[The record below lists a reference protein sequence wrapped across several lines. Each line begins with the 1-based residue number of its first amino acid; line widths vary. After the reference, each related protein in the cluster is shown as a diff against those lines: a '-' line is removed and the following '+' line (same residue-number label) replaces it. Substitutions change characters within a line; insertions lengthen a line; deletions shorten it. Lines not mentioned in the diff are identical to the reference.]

1 MKMRKTVIALGAAL
15 ILGLTGCGKQTQI
28 NVEQAGMLT
37 IAATSS
43 DKFAGVVVSENA
55 VEITRD
61 TEKQINELFVSVG
74 DTVRVNEKLFEYDT
88 DTLSLTV
95 DKQELEM
102 DKLEQQIKDLNT
114 QIKDLEKQI
123 KTEKAKKEKNQDKQL
138 LSALDIQL
146 RSVKADHTQATY
158 DKQSLQ
164 AEITYNKNMLKNAV
178 VRSPI
183 KGTIRSID
191 ENGTPYITIQQAGAF
206 QVKGT
211 LNELSLNAGIM
222 EGVGVTVLS
231 RVDPTQ
237 FWTGMVTLVDYN
249 AGGSSEQDNM
259 FGNMGDGMSTA
270 TSYPFYI
277 TLDDTNGLLLG
288 QHVYI
293 QISAAAIGDDLLRI
307 PEGYIM
313 DIVMDQ
319 ETWMTTGTVWS
330 VNMDTV
336 TLTKTTVTLGEYD
349 PTYGT
354 YTILD
359 GITAESYLADP
370 ADSGV
375 KEGAAVHLLGELEY
389 MGQTEPVPTTLPD
402 SSDEAGAD
410 WEADLPADPELP
422 GDSGM
427 SGDPEL
433 PDNSGMSGDVQVVIP
448 PAETPTEDPVYSNS
462 GSLVMPT
469 EDPEKQ

>member
-1 MKMRKTVIALGAAL
+1 MNMKKSIIALGAAL
-15 ILGLTGCGKQTQI
+15 LIGLSGCSKQTQI
-28 NVEQAGMLT
+28 YVEQAGMLT
-37 IAATSS
+37 TAATSS
-43 DKFAGVVVSENA
+43 DKFAGVVVSDNA
-55 VEITRD
+55 VEIERD
-61 TEKQINELFVSVG
+61 AEKRISELYVAVG

-88 DTLSLTV
+88 DTLSLTI
-95 DKQELEM
+95 DKQQLEM
-102 DKLEQQIKDLNT
+102 DKLTRQITDLNT
-114 QIKDLEKQI
+114 QIKNLEKQMKDLDSKI
-123 KTEKAKKEKNQDKQL
+123 KKEKDKKVKAEYENQR
-138 LSALDIQL
+138 STLDLQL

-158 DKQSLQ
+158 DKQTLQ

-183 KGTIRSID
+183 KGTVRSIN

-222 EGVGVTVLS
+222 EGVGVTILS

-237 FWTGMVTLVDYN
+237 FWTGVVTLVDYN
-249 AGGSSEQDNM
+249 AGGSNEQEGM
-259 FGNMGDGMSTA
+259 YGGMGDGMSTA

-277 TLDDTNGLLLG
+277 TLDNTDGLLLG

-307 PEGYIM
+307 PEGYVM
-313 DIVMDQ
+313 DIVMDE
-319 ETWMTTGTVWS
+319 ETWLTTGTVWA
-330 VNMDTV
+330 VNMETG

-354 YTILD
+354 YVILE

-370 ADSGV
+370 ADAGV
-375 KEGAAVHLLGELEY
+375 KEGAAVHMLGELEY
-389 MGQTEPVPTTLPD
+389 MGQTEPVPTTEPTGETGEIGEIVEPIPPEVPAEPD
-402 SSDEAGAD
+402 D
-410 WEADLPADPELP
+410 
-422 GDSGM
+422 
-427 SGDPEL
+427 
-433 PDNSGMSGDVQVVIP
+433 GDVEFEIEVS
-448 PAETPTEDPVYSNS
+448 PTESGQQDAPLNIGT
-462 GSLVMPT
+462 GSLVFPT

>member
-1 MKMRKTVIALGAAL
+1 MNMKKSIIALGAAL
-15 ILGLTGCGKQTQI
+15 LIGLSGCGKQTQI

-37 IAATSS
+37 TAATSS
-43 DKFAGVVVSENA
+43 DKFAGVVVSDNA

-61 TEKQINELFVSVG
+61 SDKQISELYVAVG

-88 DTLSLTV
+88 DTLSLTI
-95 DKQELEM
+95 DKQQLEM
-102 DKLEQQIKDLNT
+102 DKLTRQITDLNT
-114 QIKDLEKQI
+114 QIKNLEKQMKDLDSKI
-123 KTEKAKKEKNQDKQL
+123 KKEKDKKVKAEYENQR
-138 LSALDIQL
+138 STLDLQL

-158 DKQSLQ
+158 DKQTLQ

-183 KGTIRSID
+183 KGTVRAIN

-222 EGVGVTVLS
+222 EGVGVTILS

-237 FWTGMVTLVDYN
+237 FWTGVVTLVDYN
-249 AGGSSEQDNM
+249 AGSSNEQDGMYGGMN
-259 FGNMGDGMSTA
+259 DGMSTA

-277 TLDDTNGLLLG
+277 TLDNTNGLLLG

-307 PEGYIM
+307 PEGYVM
-313 DIVMDQ
+313 DIVMDE
-319 ETWMTTGTVWS
+319 ETWLTTGTVWA
-330 VNMDTV
+330 VNMETG

-354 YTILD
+354 YVILD

-370 ADSGV
+370 AEAGV
-375 KEGAAVHLLGELEY
+375 KEGAAVHMLGELEY
-389 MGQTEPVPTTLPD
+389 MGQTEPVPTTEPTGETGE
-402 SSDEAGAD
+402 SGEIG
-410 WEADLPADPELP
+410 EIVEPVPPE
-422 GDSGM
+422 
-427 SGDPEL
+427 
-433 PDNSGMSGDVQVVIP
+433 V
-448 PAETPTEDPVYSNS
+448 PAEPDGGNVEFEVEVSPTEGGQQDAPLNIGTGSLVFPTEDP
-462 GSLVMPT
+462 
-469 EDPEKQ
+469 DKQ

>member
-37 IAATSS
+37 TAVTSS

-55 VEITRD
+55 VEINRD
-61 TEKQINELFVSVG
+61 TEKQIEELYVAVG

-88 DTLSLTV
+88 DTLSLTI
-95 DKQELEM
+95 DKQELEL
-102 DKLEQQIKDLNT
+102 DKLDQQIKDLNT

-138 LSALDIQL
+138 LATLDLQL

-158 DKQSLQ
+158 DKQTLQ

-183 KGTIRSID
+183 KGTVRSID

-222 EGVGVTVLS
+222 EGTSVTILS

-237 FWTGMVTLVDYN
+237 FWTGVVTLVDYN
-249 AGGSSEQDNM
+249 AGGSNEQDSM
-259 FGNMGDGMSTA
+259 MGFGSDGMSTA

-277 TLDDTNGLLLG
+277 TLDNTDGLLLG

-293 QISAAAIGDDLLRI
+293 QVSAAAIGDDLLRI
-307 PEGYIM
+307 PEGYVM
-313 DIVMDQ
+313 DIVMDE
-319 ETWMTTGTVWS
+319 ETWLTTGTVWS
-330 VNMDTV
+330 VNMDTL
-336 TLTKTTVTLGEYD
+336 TLTKTTVTVGEYD

-354 YTILD
+354 YVILD

-370 ADSGV
+370 ADAGV
-375 KEGAAVHLLGELEY
+375 KEGAAVYLRSELEY
-389 MGQTEPVPTTLPD
+389 MGQTEPVPTT
-402 SSDEAGAD
+402 
-410 WEADLPADPELP
+410 
-422 GDSGM
+422 
-427 SGDPEL
+427 
-433 PDNSGMSGDVQVVIP
+433 Q
-448 PAETPTEDPVYSNS
+448 PAEGDEPMGSGESPETPDAPETPEIPEIPEIPEMPEEPEESENPAIN

-469 EDPEKQ
+469 EDPDKQ

>member
-1 MKMRKTVIALGAAL
+1 MNMKKSIITLGAAL
-15 ILGLTGCGKQTQI
+15 LIGLSGCGKQTQI

-37 IAATSS
+37 TAVTSS
-43 DKFAGVVVSENA
+43 DKFAGVVVSDNA
-55 VEITRD
+55 VEIERD
-61 TEKQINELFVSVG
+61 ADKRISELYVAVG

-88 DTLSLTV
+88 DTLSLTI
-95 DKQELEM
+95 DKQQLEM
-102 DKLEQQIKDLNT
+102 DKLTRQITDLNT
-114 QIKDLEKQI
+114 QIKNLEKQMKDLDSKI
-123 KTEKAKKEKNQDKQL
+123 KKEKDKKVKAEYENQR
-138 LSALDIQL
+138 STLDLQL

-158 DKQSLQ
+158 DKQTLQ

-183 KGTIRSID
+183 KGTVRSIN

-222 EGVGVTVLS
+222 EGVGVTILS

-237 FWTGMVTLVDYN
+237 FWTGVVTLVDYN
-249 AGGSSEQDNM
+249 ASSSNEQEGMYGGMN
-259 FGNMGDGMSTA
+259 DGMSTA

-277 TLDDTNGLLLG
+277 TLDNTNGLLLG

-307 PEGYIM
+307 PEGYVM
-313 DIVMDQ
+313 DIVMDE
-319 ETWMTTGTVWS
+319 ETWLTTGTVWA
-330 VNMDTV
+330 VNMETG

-354 YTILD
+354 YVILD

-370 ADSGV
+370 ADAGV
-375 KEGAAVHLLGELEY
+375 KEGAAVHMLGELEY
-389 MGQTEPVPTTLPD
+389 MGQTEPVPTTEPTGETGESGEVGEIVEPVPPEVPAEPD
-402 SSDEAGAD
+402 D
-410 WEADLPADPELP
+410 
-422 GDSGM
+422 
-427 SGDPEL
+427 
-433 PDNSGMSGDVQVVIP
+433 GDVEFEIEV
-448 PAETPTEDPVYSNS
+448 TPTESGQQDAPLNIGT
-462 GSLVMPT
+462 GSLVFPT

>member
-1 MKMRKTVIALGAAL
+1 MNMKKSIIALGAAL
-15 ILGLTGCGKQTQI
+15 LIGLSGCGKQTQI

-37 IAATSS
+37 TAATSS
-43 DKFAGVVVSENA
+43 DKFAGVVVSDNA

-61 TEKQINELFVSVG
+61 SDKQISELYVAVG

-88 DTLSLTV
+88 DTLSLTI
-95 DKQELEM
+95 DKQQLEM
-102 DKLEQQIKDLNT
+102 DKLTRQITDLNT
-114 QIKDLEKQI
+114 QIKNLEKQI
-123 KTEKAKKEKNQDKQL
+123 KDLDSKIKKEKDKKVKAEYENQR
-138 LSALDIQL
+138 STLDLQL

-183 KGTIRSID
+183 KGTVRAIN

-222 EGVGVTVLS
+222 EGVGVTILS

-237 FWTGMVTLVDYN
+237 FWTGVVTLVDYN
-249 AGGSSEQDNM
+249 AGSSNEQEGMYGGMN
-259 FGNMGDGMSTA
+259 DGMSTA

-277 TLDDTNGLLLG
+277 TLDNTNGLLLG

-307 PEGYIM
+307 PEGYVM
-313 DIVMDQ
+313 DIVMDE
-319 ETWMTTGTVWS
+319 ETWLTTGTVWA
-330 VNMDTV
+330 VNMETG
-336 TLTKTTVTLGEYD
+336 TLTKTSVTLGEYD

-354 YTILD
+354 YVILD

-370 ADSGV
+370 AEAGV
-375 KEGAAVHLLGELEY
+375 KEGAAVHMLGELEY
-389 MGQTEPVPTTLPD
+389 MGQTEPVPTTEPTGETGE
-402 SSDEAGAD
+402 SGEIG
-410 WEADLPADPELP
+410 EIVEPVPPE
-422 GDSGM
+422 
-427 SGDPEL
+427 
-433 PDNSGMSGDVQVVIP
+433 I
-448 PAETPTEDPVYSNS
+448 PAESDGGNLEFEVEVSPTEGGQQDAPLNIGT
-462 GSLVMPT
+462 GSLVFPT

>member
-1 MKMRKTVIALGAAL
+1 MNMKKTVIALGAAAL
-15 ILGLTGCGKQTQI
+15 LALTGCGAKTQV
-28 NVEQAGMLT
+28 NVEQASMLT
-37 IAATSS
+37 TAVTSS
-43 DKFAGVVVSENA
+43 DKFAGVVVSEN
-55 VEITRD
+55 VIEIERD
-61 TEKQINELFVSVG
+61 TEQKIEVLHVAVG

-88 DTLSLTV
+88 DTLSLTI
-95 DKQELEM
+95 DKQQLEM
-102 DKLEQQIKDLNT
+102 DKLTRQITDLNT
-114 QIKDLEKQI
+114 QVKNLEKQI
-123 KTEKAKKEKNQDKQL
+123 KDLDSKIKKEKDKKVKAEYENQR
-138 LSALDIQL
+138 STLDLQL

-158 DKQSLQ
+158 DKQTLQ

-183 KGTIRSID
+183 KGTVRAIN

-222 EGVGVTVLS
+222 EGVGVTILS

-237 FWTGMVTLVDYN
+237 FWTGVVTLVDYN
-249 AGGSSEQDNM
+249 AGGSNEQDGM
-259 FGNMGDGMSTA
+259 YGGMTDGMSTA

-277 TLDDTNGLLLG
+277 TLDNTDGLLLG

-307 PEGYIM
+307 PEGYVM
-313 DIVMDQ
+313 DIVMDE
-319 ETWMTTGTVWS
+319 ETCLTTATVWA
-330 VNMDTV
+330 VNMETG

-354 YTILD
+354 YVILE

-370 ADSGV
+370 ADAGV
-375 KEGAAVHLLGELEY
+375 KEGAAVHMLGELEY
-389 MGQTEPVPTTLPD
+389 MGQTEPVPTTEPTG
-402 SSDEAGAD
+402 ETG
-410 WEADLPADPELP
+410 EIGEIVEPIPPEIPAEPE
-422 GDSGM
+422 D
-427 SGDPEL
+427 
-433 PDNSGMSGDVQVVIP
+433 GDVEFEIEVS
-448 PAETPTEDPVYSNS
+448 PTESGQQDAPLNIGT
-462 GSLVMPT
+462 GSLVFPT